1 MNEFKL
7 ENLFSISWMMSK
19 FVSFNFSVE
28 FQSLGNGVPKLGSWR
43 KLQDLT
49 SLKEFWYCRGL
60 NPGQVD

>member
-19 FVSFNFSVE
+19 FMSFNFSVE

-49 SLKEFWYCRGL
+49 SLK
-60 NPGQVD
+60 